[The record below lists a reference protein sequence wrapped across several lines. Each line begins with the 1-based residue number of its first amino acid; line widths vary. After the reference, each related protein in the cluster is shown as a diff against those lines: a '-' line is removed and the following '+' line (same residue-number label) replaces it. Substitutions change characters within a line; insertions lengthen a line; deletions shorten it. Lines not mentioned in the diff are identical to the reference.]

1 MTDEGWKLFFQR
13 LNKAVDVLNDS
24 KSLQEKCPYWWS
36 VLLKADLG
44 LQVKRPEYDAGF
56 NEAIQAYPDYTA
68 FYFVRANFLL
78 PRWYGAEGELEK
90 DLEQS
95 ADKIG
100 GEAGD
105 MAYAQVIWNLHG
117 FVFSTNMFEEYN
129 FSWERAN
136 KGLEVIEKHYPNSLA
151 VKNEAAH
158 LAFLAHDAQA
168 AKKYFQQTK
177 GEIDASAWS
186 STNDFIRCANLV
198 YEDVQ

>member
-1 MTDEGWKLFFQR
+1 
-13 LNKAVDVLNDS
+13 
-24 KSLQEKCPYWWS
+24 
-36 VLLKADLG
+36 
-44 LQVKRPEYDAGF
+44 
-56 NEAIQAYPDYTA
+56 
-68 FYFVRANFLL
+68 
-78 PRWYGAEGELEK
+78 
-90 DLEQS
+90 
-95 ADKIG
+95 
-100 GEAGD
+100 
-105 MAYAQVIWNLHG
+105 
-117 FVFSTNMFEEYN
+117 MFEEYN